1 METEQELLEDLH
13 RQLVAAHEPLGVSV
27 DPIGCFSQA
36 QPTTEVYRCGA
47 RGVLAFFG
55 PYVVITLPDK
65 GDLVAS
71 RRVYQLLAERLA
83 ETGQI
88 LHMVHPRNFPSV
100 KSTRRLG
107 ARPLGYDAD
116 GYMHY
121 ELTPERFK
129 PFEKFRPHPE
139 DPDHGQEV
147 AAAEGT

>member
-1 METEQELLEDLH
+1 MNEEALLQELYTNL
-13 RQLVAAHEPLGVSV
+13 RAAYDPLGLQV
-27 DPIGCFSQA
+27 DQLDRFTANPDWEIH
-36 QPTTEVYRCGA
+36 RCGT

-55 PYVVITLPDK
+55 DYLVITLPDK

-71 RRVYQLLAERLA
+71 RRVYQLIAERLA
-83 ETGQI
+83 ERGKI
-88 LHMVHPRNFPSV
+88 LHMVHPRNFASV

-121 ELTPERFK
+121 ELTPGTFR

-147 AAAEGT
+147 APAEST

>member
-1 METEQELLEDLH
+1 METEEALLADLH
-13 RQLVAAHEPLGVSV
+13 RQLVAAHQPLGLSV
-27 DPIGCFSQA
+27 DEIDRFTAAGADF
-36 QPTTEVYRCGA
+36 EVYRCGA

-55 PYVVITLPDK
+55 DYLVVTLPDK
-65 GDLVAS
+65 DDLVAS
-71 RRVYQLLAERLA
+71 RRVYQLIAERLA
-83 ETGQI
+83 ERGKI
-88 LHMVHPRNFPSV
+88 LHMVHPRNFPSI

-121 ELTPERFK
+121 ELTPGTFR

-147 AAAEGT
+147 AAAESA